1 MLEIYISLDRIDE
14 AQGLLQAIEQSGD
27 RDALLRATDQLSNI
41 SEVLTG
47 DSSSQALAA
56 EASPSE
62 VSVNAEPPLDVDI
75 SLDIEFQEAAQP
87 DSVTPKES
95 DASSMLDTEDDPAE
109 TALDL
114 ARAYLDMGDKTG
126 AKELLET
133 AISMGDDA
141 QVEIAK
147 QLLASIE

>member
-1 MLEIYISLDRIDE
+1 M
-14 AQGLLQAIEQSGD
+14 
-27 RDALLRATDQLSNI
+27 
-41 SEVLTG
+41 
-47 DSSSQALAA
+47 
-56 EASPSE
+56 
-62 VSVNAEPPLDVDI
+62 DI

-87 DSVTPKES
+87 ESVTPKES
-95 DASSMLDTEDDPAE
+95 DASSMLDTEEDPAE

-141 QVEIAK
+141 QVEVAK